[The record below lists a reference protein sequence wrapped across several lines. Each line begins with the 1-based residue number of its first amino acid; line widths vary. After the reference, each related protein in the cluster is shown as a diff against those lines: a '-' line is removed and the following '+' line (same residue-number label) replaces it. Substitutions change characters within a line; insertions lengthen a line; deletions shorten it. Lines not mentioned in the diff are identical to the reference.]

1 MKISAVVV
9 AAGTGSRAGGGLP
22 KQFRPLGD
30 RPVLA
35 HTLERVAAAPGLARI
50 ALVLGPG
57 QEAVYRADVLPAL
70 SPGLGPR
77 ILCVQG
83 GADRGASVR
92 AGLAALAE
100 AAEGEPDAVLIHDGA
115 RPLLSPGLLSRLI
128 AALAKGK
135 PAAAPAL
142 PVTDALWR
150 GAEGRVLEARPRDGL
165 WRAQTPQAF
174 AFRPIMAAHDAA
186 AASGASPADDVEV
199 ALAAGID
206 VTIVEGDEDNIK
218 ITTPPDFARALR
230 SLGRTGG
237 QEAPQEMSGTDSTR
251 PAPPLPDI
259 RTGTGFDVHA
269 FGPGDHAMLCGV
281 AVPHSRGLAGH
292 SDADVGLHALTDAIL
307 GALAEGD
314 IGQWFPPSDPRWK
327 GAASD
332 IFLRAVAE
340 RARERGFAIT
350 HLDVTLICE
359 RPKIGPHMQAMRARI
374 AEITALPAER
384 VSVKA
389 TTTERLGFAGR
400 EEGIA
405 ALASAT
411 LVGAA

>member
-1 MKISAVVV
+1 MKIVAVVV
-9 AAGTGSRAGGGLP
+9 AAGSGQRAGGGLP

-35 HTLERVAAAPGLARI
+35 HTLDRVAACPGLGRI
-50 ALVLGPG
+50 ALVLGAG
-57 QEAVYRADVLPAL
+57 QEALFHSHVRPHLSDAL
-70 SPGLGPR
+70 AATIRL
-77 ILCVQG
+77 VKG

-92 AGLAALAE
+92 AGLDALV
-100 AAEGEPDAVLIHDGA
+100 PDAPTHVLIHDGA
-115 RPLLSPGLLSRLI
+115 RPCLGPDLLARLCM
-128 AALAKGK
+128 ALDGGARG
-135 PAAAPAL
+135 AAPAL
-142 PVTDALWR
+142 PVTDALWY
-150 GAEGRVLEARPRDGL
+150 GQDGKVADSRPRGGL

-174 AFRPIMAAHDAA
+174 AFADIRDAHRAAGAA
-186 AASGASPADDVEV
+186 GQSPADDVEV
-199 ALAAGID
+199 ARGAGID
-206 VTIVEGDEDNIK
+206 VTIVEGDEDNLK
-218 ITTPPDFARALR
+218 ITRPEDFARAARVLADR
-230 SLGRTGG
+230 AGSPGKDR
-237 QEAPQEMSGTDSTR
+237 AVVDV
-251 PAPPLPDI
+251 

-269 FGPGDHAMLCGV
+269 FGPGDHAMLCGI
-281 AVPHSRGLAGH
+281 AVPHERGLAGH
-292 SDADVGLHALTDAIL
+292 SDADVGLHALTDALL

-327 GAASD
+327 GASSD
-332 IFLRAVAE
+332 IFLRAAAE

-359 RPKIGPHMQAMRARI
+359 RPKIGPHSAAMRARI
-374 AEITALPAER
+374 AEITGLSPDR

-411 LVGAA
+411 LVAGA